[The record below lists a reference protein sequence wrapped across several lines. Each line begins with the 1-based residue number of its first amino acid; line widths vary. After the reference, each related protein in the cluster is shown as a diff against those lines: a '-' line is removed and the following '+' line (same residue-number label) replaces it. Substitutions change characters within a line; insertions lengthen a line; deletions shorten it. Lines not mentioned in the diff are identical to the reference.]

1 MTIKHKIEV
10 QAFHL
15 QIPQAMKKL
24 FSLLIVALFATTA
37 VLADDVS
44 AEQALQIARQF
55 AQSPQTQQLSRR
67 KAPAKPIAPT
77 MAHVMRSKAS
87 QKDNVYVV
95 NLGNG
100 QGFVIVSA
108 EDGADDIVLGYCDH
122 GDFSYDDCPIQ
133 LKDLL
138 GLYASQVDSLRQDS
152 IMPVLRRRAG
162 AQYDSYLGTVVV
174 EPLLTSTWNQCSPYN
189 LQCPEVTPEGT
200 DLGYG
205 YGGRYATGCVPTAIA
220 QIMRYWRWPQV
231 TSGTVNGNDFSG
243 HTYDW
248 DNMLDNF
255 RYGYSLAQADAV
267 AKLMADV
274 GYAMWTAYG
283 QPNGSPTQ
291 FSPRAL
297 IDNFGYAADVE
308 EVAGSTASQ
317 LKSAIKEELDEN
329 RPVPYS
335 GHPSAGDGHALVCDG
350 YTSKNYFHFN
360 YGWGGHSDGWYKL
373 SYLPIYRYN
382 ATIWKNF
389 RPYDAIKKVV
399 DGVEYG
405 LLKNGT
411 AEIIDYPGGGMG
423 VQNDVLEIPS
433 TIEHDGTT
441 YQVNR
446 IRQRAFYRKGSIK
459 KLIVGD
465 NIEVIEPISFFYTR
479 IDTLVLGDSIK
490 AVPDEAFA
498 YTEIRHLT
506 IGKNVQRIGK
516 KAFFLCYLNQGIVNK
531 SPAFEVDDEA
541 FANTRPK
548 IGEWLNCITYLGRQ
562 AFAGANFGDRVH
574 QYFTNLEVIGDSA
587 FYGANFGTTT
597 PSFRIYSKVREI
609 VPSAFDGWNPVSTI
623 TVEEDNPYFSVEDA
637 IGRNIYNKSKT
648 TLLISFRERPDGA
661 YPSTLVKL
669 APRSMRPGREWNT
682 IPAMIVEMGGA
693 FQDIPEISNPFKCL
707 AVVPPI
713 IPDDYFEGKIDMKWA
728 TLQVPAGTEDA
739 YHNARGWR
747 HFPEKWTWDDG
758 IARGIIGNQA
768 YNPLPAQG
776 REYYMVINGADNERQ
791 RLSIPVSEVRSME
804 LSEYGR
810 HVVIKRNGKDDV
822 TTTVA
827 SVDSITW
834 MPGFVFENAEVFE
847 LNDSTLT
854 VDAQKCSIQFDA
866 TCIDEDVQ
874 LCVRNAAFSPNV
886 PDGMVDG
893 FAIDLSL
900 STGQHMLDGT
910 VDITV
915 PFPAGSDEY
924 VGAVYYNEETG
935 EWEPV
940 CFEYDRNTGTM
951 TIRTNHLSIYQ
962 LYRVIKSNS
971 VFAMLDPVKQVER
984 MIAGDRAL
992 KDVLVSLIKIV
1003 QSEFPEM
1010 EMVNQFKDEMSL
1022 WQTVGL
1028 DGLWSAV
1035 RGTGEAL
1042 VDFRPE
1048 KLDKIVEGFGYLGL
1062 ALSIYDVARAEANGD
1077 DIQVAAGSMKTI
1089 LNYSSLMA
1097 GKAIGTPIFSTSMA
1111 MVAFIGI
1118 ALDKFGTKV
1127 AESKYDKYSKIYR
1140 YFYSR
1145 RGKNDPDVR
1154 SCYRSA
1160 KDWYQLFYPVVAAGK
1175 MTEGEWKDYIK
1186 SEVEDYCNQIWTNDY
1201 DDAYESCYWIC
1212 ETKFPGA
1219 SIAYPEESIKQRL
1232 SLEHFAALMNGE
1244 LVSVTTAIKRQLQV
1258 EAFNR
1263 YVKAFKDVAKMVNA
1277 YLGLHVFDSECKEG
1291 ETSKYAGWKVGLSE
1305 IPSFLKGSEYLKKT
1319 FGEKG
1324 YANLGYM
1331 TEYCL
1336 VSNEMPTQITLYDPD
1351 DNPQKT
1357 FDFQIPEGEDK
1368 VILDI
1373 DIATGGTKADKKP
1386 LEGLKLAYDPNVV
1399 QYPFAFDNDD
1409 YNSGIGLLYLDNA
1422 ANNRA
1427 RFQTAVEQFFNRHD
1441 FITVDKYGNFKIGDD
1456 IIGRFEG
1463 NGLESSGKF
1472 VIDVSH
1478 KYREQ
1483 TVDQWI
1489 AVAAKPINTDWGY
1502 GLLNGIIQ
1510 HRIECNYTI
1519 TRTSTNSNEF
1529 KVSYTGS
1536 GDYALLANVI
1546 ARVEGVDAWDIVD
1559 AWKANKDAK
1568 KAEEDGPK
1576 IDPSQITQ
1584 QECSYDGKVTLE
1596 YSTTLET
1603 ITPPE
1608 E

>member
-1 MTIKHKIEV
+1 
-10 QAFHL
+10 
-15 QIPQAMKKL
+15 MKKL
-24 FSLLIVALFATTA
+24 FSLLIVALFATNTM
-37 VLADDVS
+37 LADDVS

-55 AQSPQTQQLSRR
+55 AQSPQTQQLSHR
-67 KAPAKPIAPT
+67 KAPARPVEPT
-77 MAHVMRSKAS
+77 MAHVMRSKVEE
-87 QKDNVYVV
+87 KDNVYIV
-95 NLGNG
+95 NLGND

-108 EDGADDIVLGYCDH
+108 EDGAEDVILGYCDH
-122 GDFSYDDCPIQ
+122 GSFSYDEAPIQ

-138 GLYASQVDSLRQDS
+138 TVYSAGVDSLRQDTVK
-152 IMPVLRRRAG
+152 PVLRRRA
-162 AQYDSYLGTVVV
+162 AASPSNLGNVIV
-174 EPLLTSTWNQCSPYN
+174 EPLLTTTWNQWGPYN
-189 LQCPEVTPEGT
+189 MFCPEGCP
-200 DLGYG
+200 
-205 YGGRYATGCVPTAIA
+205 TGCVPTAVA
-220 QIMRYWRWPQV
+220 QIMKYWKWPKV
-231 TSGTVNGNDFSG
+231 TTGNLLDPLNGTYTGEDFSG
-243 HTYDW
+243 HVYDW
-248 DNMLDNF
+248 DNMLDN
-255 RYGYSLAQADAV
+255 YDHGYNATQAEAV
-267 AKLMADV
+267 GKLMADL
-274 GYAMWTAYG
+274 GKAMRTDYK
-283 QPNGSPTQ
+283 PEGSGTGTDFKELHEV
-291 FSPRAL
+291 FSYDLNYEGVFSNLPQTMKA
-297 IDNFGYAADVE
+297 
-308 EVAGSTASQ
+308 
-317 LKSAIKEELDEN
+317 ELDEK
-329 RPVPYS
+329 RPMLYS
-335 GHPSAGDGHALVCDG
+335 ALPSGGGVGHELVVDG

-360 YGWGGHSDGWYKL
+360 YGWGGSYDGFYKGGVCVL
-373 SYLPIYRYN
+373 FNISPSIV
-382 ATIWKNF
+382 IGI
-389 RPYDAIKKVV
+389 RPTNVIQKEIGYYKYELRPDS
-399 DGVEYG
+399 
-405 LLKNGT
+405 T
-411 AEIIDYPGGGMG
+411 AEIVNYTGGGMG
-423 VQNDVLEIPS
+423 VQNGVLEIPS
-433 TIEHDGTT
+433 TVENEGIT
-441 YQVNR
+441 YKVNR
-446 IRQRAFYRKGSIK
+446 IRQQAFYRKGSIK
-459 KLIVGD
+459 KLVVGD

-479 IDTLVLGDSIK
+479 IDTLVLGDGIK

-498 YTEIRHLT
+498 YTDIRHLT
-506 IGKNVQRIGK
+506 IGKNIQRIGK
-516 KAFFLCYLNQGIVNK
+516 KAFFLCYLNQGVISN

-548 IGEWLNCITYLGRQ
+548 IGAWLNNITSLGRK
-562 AFAGANFGDRVH
+562 AFSGANFGDRVH

-609 VPSAFDGWNPVSTI
+609 APSAFDGWNPVSTI
-623 TVEEDNPYFSVEDA
+623 AVEEDNPYFSVEDA

-648 TLLISFRERPDGA
+648 KLLISFRERPDGA

-669 APRSMRPGREWNT
+669 APRCMRPEREWKT
-682 IPAMIVEMGGA
+682 IPATIVEMGGA
-693 FQDIPEISNPFKCL
+693 YQDIPQISDPFKCL
-707 AVVPPI
+707 AVVPPV
-713 IPDDYFEGKIDMKWA
+713 IPDDYFEGKINMIWA

-739 YHNARGWR
+739 YHHARGWR

-776 REYYMVINGADNERQ
+776 REYYMVVNGADNERQ
-791 RLSIPVSEVRSME
+791 RLSIPVSEVRSMD
-804 LSEYGR
+804 LSEDGR
-810 HVVIKRNGKDDV
+810 HVVIKRNGKDDI

-827 SVDSITW
+827 AVDSITW
-834 MPGFVFENAEVFE
+834 MPGFVFENAEVFD

-854 VDAQKCSIQFDA
+854 VKAQKCTVTFDA
-866 TCIDEDVQ
+866 TVIDEDVQ

-900 STGQHMLDGT
+900 SNGQHMLDGT

-915 PFPAGSDEY
+915 PFPAGADEN
-924 VGAVYYNEETG
+924 VCAVYYNEETG

-984 MIAGDRAL
+984 IIAGDRAL
-992 KDVLVSLIKIV
+992 KDLLVGLIKII

-1010 EMVNQFKDEMSL
+1010 EMVNQYKDEMGL

-1028 DGLWSAV
+1028 DGLWSIV

-1048 KLDKIVEGFGYLGL
+1048 KLDDIMEGFGYLGF

-1077 DIQVAAGSMKTI
+1077 DIQVAAGSLKVI
-1089 LNYSSLMA
+1089 LNYASMVASKPYIL
-1097 GKAIGTPIFSTSMA
+1097 GSPIFSVSMG

-1118 ALDKFGTKV
+1118 ALEKFGTMV
-1127 AESKYDKYSKIYR
+1127 AERKYDLYNEIYR

-1145 RGKNDPDVR
+1145 RGKNDQDVQ

-1160 KDWYQLFYPVVAAGK
+1160 KDWYQLLYPVISAGK
-1175 MTEGEWKDYIK
+1175 MTEGEWNDYIK
-1186 SEVEDYCNQIWTNDY
+1186 SEVEEYCNQIWTG
-1201 DDAYESCYWIC
+1201 AYYEAYNAIY
-1212 ETKFPGA
+1212 TNLKIRFPFTTY
-1219 SIAYPEESIKQRL
+1219 AYPEKSMQQRL
-1232 SLEHFAALMNGE
+1232 SQEHFAELMHGE
-1244 LVSVTTAIKRQLQV
+1244 LVSVTTAIKRQMQV

-1263 YVKAFKDVAKMVNA
+1263 FVKSFRDVAKMVNT
-1277 YLGLHVFDSECKEG
+1277 YLGLHVYDSECKEG

-1305 IPSFLKGSEYLKKT
+1305 IPSYLEGKEYLKKT
-1319 FGEKG
+1319 FGDKG

-1336 VSNEMPTQITLYDPD
+1336 ISNEMPTQITLYDPD

-1357 FDFQIPEGEDK
+1357 FDFQIPDGEGK

-1373 DIATGGTKADKKP
+1373 DIATGGEKADKKP
-1386 LEGLKLAYDPNVV
+1386 LEGLKLVYDPNMV
-1399 QYPFAFDNDD
+1399 QYPFSFDNDD
-1409 YNSGIGLLYLDNA
+1409 GAGIGILYLDNTG
-1422 ANNRA
+1422 NKRA
-1427 RFQTAVEQFFNRHD
+1427 RFQTAIEQFFNRHD
-1441 FITVDKYGNFKIGDD
+1441 FITVDKFGNFKIGDD
-1456 IIGRFEG
+1456 IIGRFED

-1472 VIDVSH
+1472 VIEVSH
-1478 KYREQ
+1478 KYREK

-1489 AVAAKPINTDWGY
+1489 AQAARPVNADWAY
-1502 GLLNGIIQ
+1502 GLLNGIVQ

-1546 ARVEGVDAWDIVD
+1546 ARVEGVDQDDIVS
-1559 AWKANKDAK
+1559 AWEANKK
-1568 KAEEDGPK
+1568 LQKAEQDGPE

-1584 QECSYDGKVTLE
+1584 QECTYDGKVTLE
-1596 YSTTLET
+1596 YSTTLKT
-1603 ITPPE
+1603 ITPIE